1 MLDSSN
7 SLLAKYETL
16 KKSYYEI
23 DIAADNF
30 FGKANKDNLENC
42 EKFIAAHLEKG
53 GKDEVHEIPWIREFQ
68 RSNKHIHVVSL
79 YLLGLTFQDSMSALI
94 KEEIGHFI
102 LSHDWYDYKYTLF
115 LTCLYHDIASNIEC
129 GKIPANPTEQKKHL
143 TYYLGDNNIQYT
155 IFDRELSGDTYHPR
169 LSASLVKNYFYYR
182 ASCGECDHGILGGY
196 YLFDRLYK
204 NFLKNTRNGVS
215 TDNLLRRK
223 EHIPH
228 FAYISDAIICHNI
241 WTAQSFDISESD
253 RPKIEKS
260 IETYKCFGLSP
271 LIYKSSEDRLKFEE
285 YPLQFL
291 LCLLDTIEPIKR
303 FNEGCIDMYPYPED
317 ILNSIDISI
326 NVSNVRSQKFEITI
340 CWDAMVNNWSGF
352 ERWREGIL
360 KTSNWLHITV
370 DENCSDNSVLISF

>member
-1 MLDSSN
+1 MLNSSN

-30 FGKANKDNLENC
+30 FGKTNKDNLENC
-42 EKFIAAHLEKG
+42 EKFITAHLEKG
-53 GKDEVHEIPWIREFQ
+53 GKDEVHEIPWIQEFQ

-79 YLLGLTFQDSMSALI
+79 YLLGLTFQNSMSAFI

-102 LSHDWYDYKYTLF
+102 LSHDWYDYKYTWF
-115 LTCLYHDIASNIEC
+115 LTCLYHDIASNIER
-129 GKIPANPTEQKKHL
+129 GKLPANPPEQQKHL

-155 IFDRELSGDTYHPR
+155 IFDRELSWDTYHPR

-204 NFLKNTRNGVS
+204 NFLKNTRHGIS
-215 TDNLLRRK
+215 TDSLHRTR

-228 FAYISDAIICHNI
+228 FAYICDAIICHNI
-241 WTAQSFDISESD
+241 WTTRSFDVPESD

-271 LIYKSSEDRLKFEE
+271 LIYKLREDRLKFEE
-285 YPLQFL
+285 HPLQFL
-291 LCLLDTIEPIKR
+291 LCLLDTIEPVKR
-303 FNEGCIDMYPYPED
+303 LNDEECYNLSSGVKDVLSSINISISPCNDAVHNFFLKISWED
-317 ILNSIDISI
+317 ALSSRSGFKQWNNSILNI
-326 NVSNVRSQKFEITI
+326 K
-340 CWDAMVNNWSGF
+340 
-352 ERWREGIL
+352 
-360 KTSNWLHITV
+360 NWLYV
-370 DENCSDNSVLISF
+370 AVERYGSNCFTLKF